1 MEFTQMT
8 LKAKAPVFMAGFK
21 LPFRGKKIE
30 HVKNLNKKFT
40 EYYAYFRD
48 CN

>member
-1 MEFTQMT
+1 MEFAQMT
-8 LKAKAPVFMAGFK
+8 IKAKAPAFMARFK
-21 LPFRGKKIE
+21 LPFRKKIE

>member
-1 MEFTQMT
+1 MEFAQMT
-8 LKAKAPVFMAGFK
+8 LKAGSTSLQQFK
-21 LPFRGKKIE
+21 LLFRKKE

-40 EYYAYFRD
+40 ENYAYFRE

>member
-1 MEFTQMT
+1 MEFAQMT
-8 LKAKAPVFMAGFK
+8 LNDKAPGFMATVK
-21 LPFRGKKIE
+21 LPFRKKIE